1 MGCEIFTLRKI
12 FEFQTIF
19 EFEVT
24 YGFETIIEVIFSVMS
39 YYNLNHLFCIV
50 KPMVM
55 RNVLEMSPNARVN
68 GHIRKQHF
76 FDFVKMSQKNHVI
89 TLSHITILGVGLI
102 SF

>member
-39 YYNLNHLFCIV
+39 YYNLNHLFYIV

-55 RNVLEMSPNARVN
+55 RNVLEMSPNARV
-68 GHIRKQHF
+68 KPM
-76 FDFVKMSQKNHVI
+76 V
-89 TLSHITILGVGLI
+89 
-102 SF
+102 

>member
-24 YGFETIIEVIFSVMS
+24 YGFEPIIEVIFSMMS

-55 RNVLEMSPNARVN
+55 RNVLEMSPNASVN
-68 GHIRKQHF
+68 DHIRKQHF
-76 FDFVKMSQKNHVI
+76 FRLRPNEPKKIMS
-89 TLSHITILGVGLI
+89 
-102 SF
+102 

>member
-1 MGCEIFTLRKI
+1 MNFVIRFLLSRGEMFSLRKI

-19 EFEVT
+19 EFGEFEVT
-24 YGFETIIEVIFSVMS
+24 YGFGTIIEVIFSMMS

-68 GHIRKQHF
+68 GHIRMQHF
-76 FDFVKMSQKNHVI
+76 FRLRKNEPKKI
-89 TLSHITILGVGLI
+89 MP
-102 SF
+102 